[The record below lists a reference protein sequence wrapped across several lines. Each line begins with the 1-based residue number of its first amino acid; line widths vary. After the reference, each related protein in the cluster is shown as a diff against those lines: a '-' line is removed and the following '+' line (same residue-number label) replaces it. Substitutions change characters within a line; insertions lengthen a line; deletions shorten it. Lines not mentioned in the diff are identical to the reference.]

1 MTVKQESSQNSQ
13 EPAQTESEQST
24 EMAQA
29 QQQMVT
35 QQMVQQQAQQSQQ
48 EQPAQQE
55 QPSQQPSKPAK
66 VTHSDRIAE
75 LENKIARMEAIY
87 QLQGQNVVD
96 MEVCADLLMKGY
108 SLEQLKQSKPYLFA
122 QAPAQ
127 ASPQVQ
133 NLGVVKQ
140 PMKVIAET
148 QSPKSGTASSE
159 GFVKTLADMLISKF

>member
-1 MTVKQESSQNSQ
+1 
-13 EPAQTESEQST
+13 
-24 EMAQA
+24 
-29 QQQMVT
+29 
-35 QQMVQQQAQQSQQ
+35 
-48 EQPAQQE
+48 
-55 QPSQQPSKPAK
+55 
-66 VTHSDRIAE
+66 
-75 LENKIARMEAIY
+75 MEAIY

>member
-29 QQQMVT
+29 QQQMV
-35 QQMVQQQAQQSQQ
+35 QQQAQQSQREQPSQQ
-48 EQPAQQE
+48 EQPA
-55 QPSQQPSKPAK
+55 QQPSKPAK

>member
-13 EPAQTESEQST
+13 ETAQTESEQST
-24 EMAQA
+24 ETAQA
-29 QQQMVT
+29 QQS
-35 QQMVQQQAQQSQQ
+35 VQQQAQQPQQEQSAQQ
-48 EQPAQQE
+48 EQPAQQ
-55 QPSQQPSKPAK
+55 SSKPAK

-127 ASPQVQ
+127 AAPQVQ

-159 GFVKTLADMLISKF
+159 GFVKTLADMLVSKF